1 MSRGANTMRLNPSH
15 CVRRC
20 WHDEASREELHDD
33 ASDVRNTHARSLG
46 SPAPC
51 ALSQPCYRCR
61 SVRGAR
67 CRLTAIGITSAKR
80 SSAMPDL
87 PTIAESGLPGYDFLD
102 VVCVPDP
109 VPRAEERRR
118 EAARGNGESAEPA
131 RLQGPLGEIR
141 YRCGRQLAGRSHR
154 LRIVRDHEVG
164 EGREEQRDE
173 ARMRQRVPSS
183 PAYSGRCSS
192 VFTA

>member
-1 MSRGANTMRLNPSH
+1 MRLNPSH

-87 PTIAESGLPGYDFLD
+87 PTIAESGLPGYDFSTWYAFLIQSRAPKS
-102 VVCVPDP
+102 VVAKLHAETAKALSQPDF
-109 VPRAEERRR
+109 RD
-118 EAARGNGESAEPA
+118 
-131 RLQGPLGEIR
+131 RLAKSGID
-141 YRCGRQLAGRSHR
+141 AG
-154 LRIVRDHEVG
+154 G
-164 EGREEQRDE
+164 
-173 ARMRQRVPSS
+173 SS
-183 PAYSGRCSS
+183 PAEATAYVSSEITKWAKVVKSSGMKLE
-192 VFTA
+192 